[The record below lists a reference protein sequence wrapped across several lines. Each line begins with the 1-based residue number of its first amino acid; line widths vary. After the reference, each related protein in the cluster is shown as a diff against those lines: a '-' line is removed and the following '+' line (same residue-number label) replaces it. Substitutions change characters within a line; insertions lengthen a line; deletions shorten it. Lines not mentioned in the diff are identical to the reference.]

1 MTDTMKIL
9 VIDDEEGVRD
19 TICENLEV
27 CGFEV
32 IEAMDGEQGV
42 QLIDPQDPPR
52 VLITDIIM
60 PRQEGLETIIK
71 IRKSFPTVKV
81 IAISGGGRTKTMD
94 FLELAKKLGADA
106 VLAKPL
112 DIDELETTVRRLI
125 G

>member
-1 MTDTMKIL
+1 MAGKPKIL

-19 TICENLEV
+19 TICENLAA

-32 IEAMDGEQGV
+32 VEALDGEQGM
-42 QLIDPQDPPR
+42 QLIDPASPPR
-52 VLITDIIM
+52 LLITDIIM

-71 IRKSFPTVKV
+71 IRKSYPSVKI

-106 VLAKPL
+106 ILAKPL
-112 DIDELETTVRRLI
+112 DIDELERTVKKLA